1 MSWQMQAEVQFLSPL
16 VPAREVVFFRYCV
29 HNADEGSWSI
39 VDFPADGFQDDL
51 LQQQQQ
57 TSAVVRC
64 RRRPSGCIIQD
75 APNGY
80 SRVRDSPANACC
92 VAWVTWRLHVQLH
105 GLRGIACC
113 NGLRGIN

>member
-1 MSWQMQAEVQFLSPL
+1 MQMQAELQFLSPL

-29 HNADEGSWSI
+29 HNADEGSWCI
-39 VDFPADGFQDDL
+39 VDFPADGFQEEL

-57 TSAVVRC
+57 QTCSVVRC

-80 SRVRDSPANACC
+80 SRVRTPITIHHAWLTCHRRLWCMRD
-92 VAWVTWRLHVQLH
+92 VALH
-105 GLRGIACC
+105 A
-113 NGLRGIN
+113 